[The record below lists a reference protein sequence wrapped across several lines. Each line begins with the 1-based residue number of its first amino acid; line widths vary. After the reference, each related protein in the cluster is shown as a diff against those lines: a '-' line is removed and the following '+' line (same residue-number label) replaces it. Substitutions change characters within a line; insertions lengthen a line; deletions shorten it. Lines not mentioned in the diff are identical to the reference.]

1 MSAGSILKRTPVPS
15 GNFIVSSRTNEI
27 LDAYLGTCV
36 GVTLVDEKRN
46 LGGLMHIL
54 LPEPSGMSI
63 LGKRENYARTGLPI
77 FIRALR
83 DKLGEDGDFTAVIA
97 GGALVGP
104 VSDLDLNLDI
114 GGRTAE
120 IVENI
125 LKSENIPV
133 VKSETGGHFCCC
145 LSLNLSD
152 FESTIKPISVPEEG
166 DTGSMEPP
174 SMEQLETSISKIKPI
189 PQIALKLLRMIQDAN
204 YSMDDLGA
212 QIKQDQIISAKVI
225 RLCNTAYFRQNIN
238 VDSIE
243 RAMVVLG
250 EKRLLQM
257 VVSASMEGFFNSD
270 IGGYSLC
277 KGGLFKHAVGTA
289 LISEKLAS
297 YNRKV
302 SGDIAYTAGLL
313 HDIGKIAL
321 DQFMDRAYP
330 LFYRRTQERNEI
342 LVNVEKE
349 IFGLSHTEAGGK
361 LAEMWGLPER
371 LVDVIKHHH
380 RPEEAEFDHELNH
393 LVYLAD
399 LLMSRFIV
407 GQELERLN
415 TDSFFERLERA
426 GIKADRFPKVI
437 EELSDIISNIS
448 V

>member
-1 MSAGSILKRTPVPS
+1 MNNGLILKRTPVPS
-15 GNFIVSSRTNEI
+15 GNFVISHRTNEI

-36 GVTLVDEKRN
+36 GVILVDEKRN
-46 LGGLMHIL
+46 LAGLMHIL

-270 IGGYSLC
+270 SGGYSLC

-361 LAEMWGLPER
+361 LAEMWDLPER

-437 EELSDIISNIS
+437 EEMSDIISNIS